1 VRLLIFLAL
10 AGLFFLAI
18 DAVFTPWAF
27 FMGGHFHLNHK
38 WTGWGRM
45 HSNIAGDYVI
55 YMSISPYFGRG
66 RSLTAITGRG
76 ALCTQ
81 RGDNYTLDVG
91 GSFQEHPGINLQG
104 KTAVIYAHNYSRYG
118 SQYNPSLEFRG
129 KWNNPDLV
137 LDDHGSLT
145 QAFDP
150 GGVLAKNSNM
160 RPIREVVP
168 LTLHEGS
175 RSDFAAQTLMPPAP
189 RCRKSETWKPAHF
202 PDRQPCISAPQ
213 IELQNSQ
220 SMPVFCAKSQGG
232 KVRVYRGQK
241 KN

>member
-1 VRLLIFLAL
+1 LVTTFINFCPPSSVFNANASSFAIHLQPLMEQPPNSPSAVPSVQSKSTRGAVVRILIFFAL
-10 AGLFFLAI
+10 AGLFFLAL

-27 FMGGHFHLNHK
+27 FMGGHFHVSPK
-38 WTGWGRM
+38 WSGWGRM
-45 HSNIAGDYVI
+45 HSNVAGNYVI

-91 GSFQEHPGINLQG
+91 GSFQSHPGIDLQG
-104 KTAVIYAHNYSRYG
+104 KSAVIYAHNYSRYG
-118 SQYNPSLEFRG
+118 SQYSPSLEFRG

-150 GGVLAKNSNM
+150 GAVLAKNSNM
-160 RPIREVVP
+160 RPVREVVP
-168 LTLHEGS
+168 LTLHEGN
-175 RSDFAAQTLMPPAP
+175 RSDFDAACATL
-189 RCRKSETWKPAHF
+189 
-202 PDRQPCISAPQ
+202 
-213 IELQNSQ
+213 
-220 SMPVFCAKSQGG
+220 
-232 KVRVYRGQK
+232 QK
-241 KN
+241 K